1 MKKLSTIL
9 TAGVLAML
17 SVSAFACP
25 KGTQL
30 QGGTGPNHKGGKCV
44 AVHGKATAQKAKKEA
59 TKTKQEV
66 KNLTMQKHDAMTSA
80 THAQHESHQMT
91 HQMKQDAVKTANTAK
106 AATKP

>member
-44 AVHGKATAQKAKKEA
+44 AAHGKATAKKEA
-59 TKTKQEV
+59 VKAKQDV
-66 KNLTMQKHDAMTSA
+66 KKDMTEQKHEAMMKSMHAQHDATQMKHDAM
-80 THAQHESHQMT
+80 
-91 HQMKQDAVKTANTAK
+91 KP
-106 AATKP
+106 ATKP

>member
-1 MKKLSTIL
+1 MHH
-9 TAGVLAML
+9 
-17 SVSAFACP
+17 AFACP

-66 KNLTMQKHDAMTSA
+66 KKDLTMQKHNAMTKI
-80 THAQHESHQMT
+80 THAKKKT
-91 HQMKQDAVKTANTAK
+91 KQITQ
-106 AATKP
+106 

>member
-44 AVHGKATAQKAKKEA
+44 AVHGKATAQKAKK
-59 TKTKQEV
+59 
-66 KNLTMQKHDAMTSA
+66 
-80 THAQHESHQMT
+80 
-91 HQMKQDAVKTANTAK
+91 DAVKTANTAK

>member
-1 MKKLSTIL
+1 MCS
-9 TAGVLAML
+9 
-17 SVSAFACP
+17 
-25 KGTQL
+25 GTW
-30 QGGTGPNHKGGKCV
+30 KSYSS
-44 AVHGKATAQKAKKEA
+44 KAKKEA

-66 KNLTMQKHDAMTSA
+66 KKDLTMQKHDAMTSM